1 MHKREKWKTHIEEVL
16 REIGIAEGYHVLDC
30 CCGSGNYTAAA
41 ATLVGNGGL
50 VYAIDNDTEKL
61 DDVKQKADIYGL
73 KNIKIIKRDVTVK
86 LPLSDSS
93 IDFVLLYDIFWYF
106 RPKENKI
113 EDLLIEVRRVT
124 KPDALISVYPT
135 HVDSN
140 GLDYFKNEMINNG
153 FVLVNEYSKQLVHEK
168 HLERGTLLNFKKVD
182 IDQVK
187 RLEEQIADLK
197 DRLPVHSIPPSM
209 IQELEELEDE
219 LERIKGKEK

>member
-1 MHKREKWKTHIEEVL
+1 MHKREKLKSHIEEIL
-16 REIGIAEGYHVLDC
+16 REIGIAEGHHVLDC

-41 ATLVGNGGL
+41 ATLVGKRGL
-50 VYAIDNDTEKL
+50 VYAIDNDTGKL
-61 DDVKQKADIYGL
+61 NDVKQKADLYGL
-73 KNIKIIKRDVTVK
+73 KNIKIIERDVTVK
-86 LPLSDSS
+86 LPLSDGS

-106 RPKENKI
+106 RPKTSELK
-113 EDLLIEVRRVT
+113 DLLKEVRRVT

-140 GLDYFKNEMINNG
+140 SLDYFKKEMKNNG

-168 HLERGTLLNFKKVD
+168 NLEQGTLLNFKKVD
-182 IDQVK
+182 IDRVK
-187 RLEEQIADLK
+187 KLEEQIADLR

>member
-1 MHKREKWKTHIEEVL
+1 MHEREKWKSHIEEVL
-16 REIGIAEGYHVLDC
+16 REIGITEGHHVLDC

-41 ATLVGNGGL
+41 ATLVGKRGL
-50 VYAIDNDTEKL
+50 VYAIDTDTEKL
-61 DDVKQKADIYGL
+61 NDVKKKADLYGL
-73 KNIKIIKRDVTVK
+73 KNIKIIERDVTVK

-93 IDFVLLYDIFWYF
+93 IDFVLLWYF

-113 EDLLIEVRRVT
+113 EDLLKEVRRVT

-140 GLDYFKNEMINNG
+140 GLDYFKNEMKNNG
-153 FVLVNEYSKQLVHEK
+153 FVLANEYSKQLVHEK